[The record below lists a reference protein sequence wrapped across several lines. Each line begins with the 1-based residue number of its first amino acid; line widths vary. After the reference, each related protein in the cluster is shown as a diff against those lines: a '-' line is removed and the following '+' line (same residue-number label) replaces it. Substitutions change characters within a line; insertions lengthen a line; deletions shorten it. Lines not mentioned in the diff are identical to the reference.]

1 MKLQGPI
8 TFTLVMFTGTLL
20 KFFIPEQWTVW
31 QGALLAGGIVGIM
44 LWGFIK
50 LGIAKKTIS
59 TWLGISLMIAAF
71 FTSVYLSN
79 LYEKGPNTLNQNRTF
94 NELN

>member
-8 TFTLVMFTGTLL
+8 TFTLVMLSGTLL

-31 QGALLAGGIVGIM
+31 QGALLAGGIVGIT
-44 LWGFIK
+44 LWGIIK

-59 TWLGISLMIAAF
+59 TWLGVSLIIAVF
-71 FTSVYLSN
+71 ITSVYLAN
-79 LYEKGPNTLNQNRTF
+79 ILEKQVGS
-94 NELN
+94 

>member
-8 TFTLVMFTGTLL
+8 TFTLVMLSGTLL

-31 QGALLAGGIVGIM
+31 QGALLAGGIVGIT
-44 LWGFIK
+44 LWGIIK

-59 TWLGISLMIAAF
+59 TWLGVSLMIAVF
-71 FTSVYLSN
+71 ITSVYLAN
-79 LYEKGPNTLNQNRTF
+79 ILEKQVGS
-94 NELN
+94 